1 LSYSKAMNPPIRSQ
15 AFTVM
20 ELLVVVAVIAV
31 LAAILLPVLAQAR
44 ERGRQ
49 IKCLNHE
56 NQITIAAILYADDN
70 DGNMCGERMGSE
82 STNVWPAPPKPNH
95 GKAWTW
101 SFAILPYTAG
111 STNGQGDL
119 WACPT
124 RPPNWNASA
133 EEVDDTVISSYG
145 IAEDTFWGDYGS
157 RGIHSCRIT
166 SISKPAQTILFGETC
181 WSGPGIS
188 ARFLDWTNNWIGYWH
203 ARRCNFAFWDGH
215 GEPLRAVTTV
225 TDSPDECMWGH
236 SIWPH
241 SVHITARN
249 QARSPY
255 RRGGH

>member
-1 LSYSKAMNPPIRSQ
+1 MNPPIRNQ

-119 WACPT
+119 WACPPGRLT
-124 RPPNWNASA
+124 GTPPPKRWM
-133 EEVDDTVISSYG
+133 I
-145 IAEDTFWGDYGS
+145 
-157 RGIHSCRIT
+157 
-166 SISKPAQTILFGETC
+166 Q
-181 WSGPGIS
+181 
-188 ARFLDWTNNWIGYWH
+188 
-203 ARRCNFAFWDGH
+203 
-215 GEPLRAVTTV
+215 
-225 TDSPDECMWGH
+225 
-236 SIWPH
+236 
-241 SVHITARN
+241 
-249 QARSPY
+249 
-255 RRGGH
+255 